1 MYAPQHPIDFFSSL
15 LYGILKY
22 DLCTI
27 DLAVVSGCRNLKGV
41 VVVEGGGFGF
51 DKVP

>member
-27 DLAVVSGCRNLKGV
+27 DLAVVSEYRNLKGV
-41 VVVEGGGFGF
+41 MEGGGSGS